1 MVWSHQDS
9 AHYSF
14 LSEVGGLTCTPWPP
28 HPALPP
34 VKYQTTAAPAAPTAP
49 SQEALSRAVCWPC
62 LHTDPRSR
70 SLRLAQTLEQ
80 CSRAGWWL
88 LSRAGSHVTQP
99 RSFLSRLSGSAPA
112 DTVLATRWYLLVAH
126 TQVLIWV
133 TESLIEAKFPPKCF
147 GDVGVA

>member
-1 MVWSHQDS
+1 MHSL
-9 AHYSF
+9 A
-14 LSEVGGLTCTPWPP
+14 P

-34 VKYQTTAAPAAPTAP
+34 VKYQITAAPAAPTAP

-62 LHTDPRSR
+62 LHTDPGSR

-99 RSFLSRLSGSAPA
+99 RSFPSRLSGSAPV
-112 DTVLATRWYLLVAH
+112 DTVSH
-126 TQVLIWV
+126 TVVLSCPHPGSDLGDRVTYRGQVSLQVLWGRG
-133 TESLIEAKFPPKCF
+133 SGLSMCQ
-147 GDVGVA
+147 